1 MRLLA
6 KVHRAARAEFI
17 AAASRY
23 EAERP
28 GLGAEFIAEI
38 DRCIS
43 LAAEQPKAYA
53 VVHDDLRRVTSHGF
67 PFSVYFRIEAARI
80 VVLAVFHGRRNP
92 SIWRRRA

>member
-1 MRLLA
+1 MRLLIQ
-6 KVHRAARAEFI
+6 VHRAARAEFI

-28 GLGAEFIAEI
+28 GLGVEFIAEI

-53 VVHDDLRRVTSHGF
+53 VVHDDTRRVTSRGF
-67 PFSVYFRIEAARI
+67 PFSVYFRLEAPHI

-92 SIWRRRA
+92 SIWQRRA

>member
-1 MRLLA
+1 MRLMV

-17 AAASRY
+17 AAALRY

-53 VVHDDLRRVTSHGF
+53 VVHDDIRRVTSRGF
-67 PFSVYFRIEAARI
+67 PYGVYLRLEAARI

-92 SIWRRRA
+92 SIWQQRA

>member
-67 PFSVYFRIEAARI
+67 PFSVYFRIEAARS